1 METLPSAED
10 IRGAALQIEEE
21 AAKTPVLESALLNE
35 RIDAKGKT
43 VGIVLSGGNVDG
55 DVFTKALNQ
64 PESD

>member
-43 VGIVLSGGNVDG
+43 VGIVLFWWQCGWRRVHKS
-55 DVFTKALNQ
+55 FKST
-64 PESD
+64 

>member
-21 AAKTPVLESALLNE
+21 DAKTPVLESALLNE

-43 VGIVLSGGNVDG
+43 VGIVLFRWQCGWRRVHKS
-55 DVFTKALNQ
+55 FKST
-64 PESD
+64 